1 MNIKKLVKALLLI
14 FVVLSFAVLIYKEFS
29 PKSESNVTPVAATQ
43 VDKQPSV
50 SEKSLPVPKSQTVKE
65 AATKQK
71 EKAPSPLTEVKSQ
84 NSKVI
89 AYYCHGTF
97 RCSTCRTIEKYS
109 HDAIYQ
115 YFPKELSTGKLEFK
129 PVNVEEG
136 ETRHYIQ
143 DYQLFSKSLIIVLYK
158 DDKQVKWK
166 NLKEVWIHAGDKEKF
181 FQYVKDEVEGFLKE
195 AQ

>member
-43 VDKQPSV
+43 VDTVAV
-50 SEKSLPVPKSQTVKE
+50 SEKSLPLPENQPAKE
-65 AATKQK
+65 PATKQK
-71 EKAPSPLTEVKSQ
+71 EKAPLPLTEVKTQ
-84 NSKVI
+84 NSKLI
-89 AYYCHGTF
+89 AYYFHGNF
-97 RCSTCRTIEKYS
+97 RCTTCRTIEKYS
-109 HDAIYQ
+109 GEAIEK
-115 YFPKELSTGKLEFK
+115 YFSKELSTGKLKFK
-129 PVNVEEG
+129 AVNVEE
-136 ETRHYIQ
+136 EEARHYIK
-143 DYQLFSKSLIIVLYK
+143 DYQLFSRSLILVLCK

-166 NLKEVWIHAGDKEKF
+166 LLKEVWTHAGDKEKF

>member
-29 PKSESNVTPVAATQ
+29 PKSESNVTAVAATQ
-43 VDKQPSV
+43 VDQMSV
-50 SEKSLPVPKSQTVKE
+50 PEKSLPVPESQPSKE
-65 AATKQK
+65 PATKQK
-71 EKAPSPLTEVKSQ
+71 EKAPSPLTEVKAQ
-84 NSKVI
+84 NSRVI
-89 AYYCHGTF
+89 AFYCHGTF
-97 RCSTCRTIEKYS
+97 RCSTCQTIEKYS

-129 PVNVEEG
+129 SVNVEE
-136 ETRHYIQ
+136 EENRHYIK

-166 NLKEVWIHAGDKEKF
+166 NLPDVWKLVEDKDKF